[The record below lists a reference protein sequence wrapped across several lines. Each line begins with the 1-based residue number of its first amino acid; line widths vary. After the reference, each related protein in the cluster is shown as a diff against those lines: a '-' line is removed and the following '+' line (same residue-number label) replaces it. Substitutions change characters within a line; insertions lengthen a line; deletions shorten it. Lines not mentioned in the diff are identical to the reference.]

1 MKKLIVV
8 TENIAKDI
16 VNDND
21 AELYIVLEIDGK
33 IKEKRRIYNWNLLFD
48 EENDIFFID
57 YILILKSLFKIS
69 LPFYKTGK
77 SVLSE
82 YVKLYARIE
91 QSEWEPALGEQ
102 FIGLSLDNVYRLD
115 IFSYKSNK
123 YHHGLANTPYT
134 CVLPVNKENIDLIGK
149 THE

>member
-8 TENIAKDI
+8 TKNIAKDI
-16 VNDND
+16 VNDNN
-21 AELYIVLEIDGK
+21 AELYIALEIDGE
-33 IKEKRRIYNWNLLFD
+33 IKEKKRIYNWNLLF
-48 EENDIFFID
+48 EKEYDIFFID
-57 YILILKSLFKIS
+57 YELTSKSLCKIS

-82 YVKLYARIE
+82 HVKLYAIIE
-91 QSEWEPALGEQ
+91 QPEWEPALGEK
-102 FIGLSLDNVYRLD
+102 FIGLSLSNVYCLD
-115 IFSYKSNK
+115 IFSYKNDK
-123 YHHGLANTPYT
+123 YHYGLGNTPYT

>member
-8 TENIAKDI
+8 TENIVKDI

-21 AELYIVLEIDGK
+21 VELYIVLEIDGEV
-33 IKEKRRIYNWNLLFD
+33 KEKRRIYNWNLQFEKEYD
-48 EENDIFFID
+48 MFFID
-57 YILILKSLFKIS
+57 YKLTPKSLFKIS

-91 QSEWEPALGEQ
+91 QPEWEPALGEK
-102 FIGLSLDNVYRLD
+102 FIGLSLGNVYCLD
-115 IFSYKSNK
+115 IFSYKNDK
-123 YHHGLANTPYT
+123 YYHGLGNTPYI

-149 THE
+149 IHE